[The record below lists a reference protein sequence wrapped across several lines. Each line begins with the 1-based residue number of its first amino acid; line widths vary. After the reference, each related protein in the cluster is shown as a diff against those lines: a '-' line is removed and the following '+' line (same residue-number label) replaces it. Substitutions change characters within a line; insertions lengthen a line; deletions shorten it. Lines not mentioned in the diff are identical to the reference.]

1 MENGL
6 MSAEAMQTAAGFV
19 QQLAGD
25 LNKGDLELPMFP
37 DSVIRIQQAF
47 QVEDVNIDEV
57 IRIIS
62 SDPSLAARVLE
73 LSNSAAIRGASEISE
88 VRQAVIRMGNKLV
101 QSSVVAYAIRQAERN
116 EGISDDSRKVLKE
129 IWEESVELA
138 ARCYVIAK
146 KFTRLNADEAL
157 LTGLLSV
164 LGRLYIFLKSQDY
177 GAMDYA
183 ELEAILADWHPSISK
198 AIAESWDMSDDL
210 VNALES
216 QLDTDPPVQESATLT
231 EVLSAARLILSHSK
245 SGEPLACSEYPLL
258 QRLGIADHDEPAV
271 TLDEHAEAIDEIRQ
285 GLRG

>member
-1 MENGL
+1 

-47 QVEDVNIDEV
+47 QVEEVNIDEV
-57 IRIIS
+57 IRIIG
-62 SDPSLAARVLE
+62 SDPALAARVLE
-73 LSNSAAIRGASEISE
+73 LSNSAAIRGASEISD
-88 VRQAVIRMGNKLV
+88 VRHAVIRMGNKLV
-101 QSSVVAYAIRQAERN
+101 QSSVVAFAIRQAERN
-116 EGISDDSRKVLKE
+116 EGLSQDARKALKN

-146 KFTRLNADEAL
+146 KYTKLNADEAL

-177 GAMDYA
+177 GAMEYS
-183 ELEAILADWHPSISK
+183 ELEEILADWHPSISK
-198 AIAESWDMSDDL
+198 AIAESWDMSEEL

-231 EVLSAARLILSHSK
+231 EVLSSARLILSYSL
-245 SGEPLACSEYPLL
+245 SDEALPCSEFPLL
-258 QRLGIADHDEPAV
+258 QRLGIADHDEASV
-271 TLDEHAEAIDEIRQ
+271 TLDEHADAINEIRQ

>member
-1 MENGL
+1 

-47 QVEDVNIDEV
+47 QVEDVDVDEV

-62 SDPSLAARVLE
+62 SDPALAARVLE

-101 QSSVVAYAIRQAERN
+101 QSSVVAFAIRQAERN
-116 EGISDDSRKVLKE
+116 EGLSNESRKALKA

-146 KFTRLNADEAL
+146 KFTKLNADEAL

-164 LGRLYIFLKSQDY
+164 LGRLYIFLKSLDY
-177 GAMDYA
+177 GAMDYV
-183 ELEAILADWHPSISK
+183 ELETILADWHPSISK
-198 AIAESWDMSDDL
+198 AIAESWDMSEEL

-216 QLDTDPPVQESATLT
+216 QLDNDPPVQEAATLT
-231 EVLSAARLILSHSK
+231 EVLSAARLFLSHSN
-245 SGEPLACSEYPLL
+245 SGEPLACSDYPLL
-258 QRLGIADHDEPAV
+258 QRLGLADHDETSV
-271 TLDEHAEAIDEIRQ
+271 TLDDHAEAINEIRQ